1 MFTTPKKILSG
12 WSPRTDPTRKS
23 GSGGGDVS
31 KGKDVVY
38 DEDNLMGRVQ
48 DSGENMGLKAKF
60 LKLETELFDY
70 QYNMGLLLI
79 EKKEWIS
86 KYEELQQVYTETK
99 DALKQE
105 QAAHLNAISD
115 VEKREENLTKALGVE
130 KQCVYDLEKALRDMR
145 SEYAEIKFTSDS
157 KLAEANALI
166 TSVEEKSLE
175 VESKLLSADAKL
187 AELIRKSSD
196 IERKSHE
203 LEARETALRRERLSL
218 NAERES
224 LTDNISRQR
233 EDLREW
239 ERKLQEDEERLAEV
253 RRLLNQREERANE
266 NDRLYQQ
273 KQSELE
279 GEQKKIEIIIVSLKN
294 KEDDI
299 SSRIEKLNVREKEA
313 DAMKHSLEIKERD
326 LIELEEKLNA
336 REQVEIQKLLDE
348 HKAILEVKKHSFEL
362 EMEKRKNDF
371 ERDLQS
377 RAVEVE
383 KKEVEVKHME
393 VKLAKRE
400 QALDQ
405 KYEKLK
411 EKEQYLESKLQDLK
425 EREKSMRLEENKIE
439 GERNQLLSDKQELLS
454 LKAEIEKDR
463 ASTEEQCLKL
473 SEEIEQL
480 KIKEEERSEHVR
492 LQSELKQEIE
502 NWRHRRELLLKEE
515 DELKQEKLRF
525 EKEWEDLDEKRTE
538 AMKELEDIA
547 VQKENFEKLKNSEED
562 RLNNK
567 KLDTESYVQKELDAL
582 RLAKDSFA
590 ATMEY
595 EKSVIAERTTSEK
608 NQMLNDFEL
617 WKRELETKLFNE
629 REDMENALS
638 LRVKQFD
645 EEREKELNNIN
656 YKKEVVSK
664 DMEDMELERSRIA
677 KEKQEILMHQKHL
690 DEQHLVMRKDIGQL
704 VGLSEKLKDQREQF
718 FKERERF
725 IRFVESH
732 KSCKNCGEMTSEFV
746 VSDLQSLA
754 DLENLKALSVPHLT
768 ENYLRKDLQGTPDK
782 NVSNAI
788 PGAVD
793 VGTPASG
800 GTKSWLQKC
809 TSKIFIFSASKKN
822 EVASPDQN
830 ISRRLHEKASP
841 KKLLNTE
848 MMSEMPSGVAAD
860 ALDMQNMQL
869 NNGNRE
875 VGSGIDLSGGEKSNI
890 DSKALEAEDS
900 QQSDLRAGY
909 HKPGKRAKGR
919 VNRKRPMK
927 EVTEEA
933 RPMKEVAEEAKTVHA
948 DFIELNENEHS
959 NGLASAYTNE
969 SRGDSSLVGKRTKNL
984 RKRNSSQPSQ
994 SAAGDVG
1001 ADYSEGHSDSVTAGG
1016 RQKRRRKVVPAVQ
1029 APTGRYNL
1037 RRHKTA
1043 APLVANGA
1051 SSDPNKGKEKEIDD
1065 GGSTREEIP
1074 DEVDGSTHLIQVK
1087 TLKRIDVVNE
1097 FSSAGFHETNAACES
1112 QDRDADTEN
1121 QLVSDMLLSEEVNGT
1136 PEQSREYQNQGDR
1149 SGADGEDEDGD
1160 DDEVEHPGEVSIRKK
1175 VWKFLTT

>member
-1 MFTTPKKILSG
+1 MFTPPKKIFSG

-23 GSGGGDVS
+23 GDDGS
-31 KGKDVVY
+31 KGKDVVF
-38 DEDNLMGRVQ
+38 DEDGLMGRVETT
-48 DSGENMGLKAKF
+48 GENMGLKAK
-60 LKLETELFDY
+60 LMKLETELFDY

-79 EKKEWIS
+79 EKKEWTS
-86 KYEELQQVYTETK
+86 KYEELQQVYMETK

-115 VEKREENLTKALGVE
+115 VEKREEHLTKALGVE

-175 VESKLLSADAKL
+175 VESKLISADAKL
-187 AELIRKSSD
+187 AELSRKSSD

-203 LEARETALRRERLSL
+203 LEARESALRRERLSL

-279 GEQKKIEIIIVSLKN
+279 GEQKKIELIIASLKN
-294 KEDDI
+294 KEEDI
-299 SSRIEKLNVREKEA
+299 SSRIEKVNIREKEA

-336 REQVEIQKLLDE
+336 REQDGIQKLLDE
-348 HKAILEVKKHSFEL
+348 HKAILEVKEHSFEL

-371 ERDLQS
+371 ENDLQS
-377 RAVEVE
+377 RVVEVE
-383 KKEVEVKHME
+383 KKEVEVQHME

-405 KYEKLK
+405 KHEKLK

-425 EREKSMRLEENKIE
+425 EREKSMSLEENKIE
-439 GERNQLLSDKQELLS
+439 GEKNQLLSDKQELLS

-463 ASTEEQCLKL
+463 ARTEEQCLKL

-480 KIKEEERSEHVR
+480 KITEEERLEHVR

-502 NWRHRRELLLKEE
+502 NWRQRRELLLKEE

-538 AMKELEDIA
+538 VMKELEDIT
-547 VQKENFEKLKNSEED
+547 VQKENFEKLKHSEED

-590 ATMEY
+590 ATMEH
-595 EKSVIAERTTSEK
+595 EQSVIAERITSEK

-664 DMEDMELERSRIA
+664 EMEDMELERSRIA

-754 DLENLKALSVPHLT
+754 DLENMKALSVPHLS
-768 ENYLRKDLQGTPDK
+768 ENYLRKDIQGTPDK

-788 PGAVD
+788 PGAVGVD
-793 VGTPASG
+793 SPASG
-800 GTKSWLQKC
+800 GTKSSWLQKC
-809 TSKIFIFSASKKN
+809 TSKIFIFSASKKK
-822 EVASPDQN
+822 EVASPEQN
-830 ISRRLHEKASP
+830 ISRRLHVGAAP

-848 MMSEMPSGVAAD
+848 VMSEIPSGVAAD

-869 NNGNRE
+869 NDNRE
-875 VGSGIDLSGGEKSNI
+875 VGSGIDLSGGEQSNI
-890 DSKALEAEDS
+890 DSKALEVEDS
-900 QQSDLRAGY
+900 QQSDVRAGR
-909 HKPGKRAKGR
+909 KPGKRAKGR

-927 EVTEEA
+927 EV
-933 RPMKEVAEEAKTVHA
+933 AEEAKTVHA
-948 DFIELNENEHS
+948 DSIELNENNEHS

-969 SRGDSSLVGKRTKNL
+969 SRGDSSLVGKRTRNSK
-984 RKRNSSQPSQ
+984 KRNSSQPSQ

-1043 APLVANGA
+1043 APVVANGA
-1051 SSDPNKGKEKEIDD
+1051 SSDPNEGKEKEIDD

-1087 TLKRIDVVNE
+1087 TLKRIDMVNE
-1097 FSSAGFHETNAACES
+1097 FSSAGFHGTNAACES
-1112 QDRDADTEN
+1112 QDGADAEN
-1121 QLVSDMLLSEEVNGT
+1121 QLVSDMLYSEEVNGT
-1136 PEQSREYQNQGDR
+1136 PEQSREYQGDR
-1149 SGADGEDEDGD
+1149 SGADGEVEDGD
-1160 DDEVEHPGEVSIRKK
+1160 DDEVEHPGEVSISKK

>member
-1 MFTTPKKILSG
+1 MFTPPKKIFSG

-31 KGKDVVY
+31 KGKDVVF
-38 DEDNLMGRVQ
+38 DEDGLMGRVENT
-48 DSGENMGLKAKF
+48 GENMGLKAK
-60 LKLETELFDY
+60 LMKLETELFDY

-79 EKKEWIS
+79 EKKEWTS
-86 KYEELQQVYTETK
+86 KYEELQRVYTETK

-130 KQCVYDLEKALRDMR
+130 KQCVFDLEKALRDMR

-175 VESKLLSADAKL
+175 VELKLHSADAKL
-187 AELIRKSSD
+187 AELSRKSSD

-203 LEARETALRRERLSL
+203 LEARESALRRERLSL

-279 GEQKKIEIIIVSLKN
+279 SEQKKIEIIVASLKN

-299 SSRIEKLNVREKEA
+299 SSRIEKLNIREKES

-326 LIELEEKLNA
+326 LIELEEKLKD

-371 ERDLQS
+371 ENDLQS

-405 KYEKLK
+405 KHEKLK
-411 EKEQYLESKLQDLK
+411 EKELHLESKLQDLK
-425 EREKSMRLEENKIE
+425 EREKSMRLEEDKIE

-454 LKAEIEKDR
+454 LKTEIEKER

-480 KIKEEERSEHVR
+480 KITEEERSEHVR

-502 NWRHRRELLLKEE
+502 NWRHQRELLLKEE

-538 AMKELEDIA
+538 VMKELEDIT
-547 VQKENFEKLKNSEED
+547 VQKENFKKLKHSEED

-582 RLAKDSFA
+582 KLAKDSFA
-590 ATMEY
+590 ATMEH

-629 REDMENALS
+629 KEDLENALS

-656 YKKEVVSK
+656 YKKEIVSK
-664 DMEDMELERSRIA
+664 EMEDMKLERSTIA
-677 KEKQEILMHQKHL
+677 KEKQEIIMHQKHL

-732 KSCKNCGEMTSEFV
+732 KSCKSCGEMTSEFV
-746 VSDLQSLA
+746 LSDLQSLA
-754 DLENLKALSVPHLT
+754 DLENMKALSVPQLA

-782 NVSNAI
+782 NVSNAN
-788 PGAVD
+788 PGAVA
-793 VGTPASG
+793 GSPASG
-800 GTKSWLQKC
+800 GPRSWLQKC
-809 TSKIFIFSASKKN
+809 TSKIFVFSASKKN
-822 EVASPDQN
+822 EVAFPDQN
-830 ISRRLHEKASP
+830 ISRRLHVEASP

-848 MMSEMPSGVAAD
+848 VTSEMPFEVAAD
-860 ALDMQNMQL
+860 ALDMQNMQS
-869 NNGNRE
+869 NNSNRE
-875 VGSGIDLSGGEKSNI
+875 VGSGIDLSGGEQSII
-890 DSKALEAEDS
+890 DSKALEVEDS
-900 QQSDLRAGY
+900 HQSDVRAGNR
-909 HKPGKRAKGR
+909 KPGKRAKGR
-919 VNRKRPMK
+919 VSRKHSMK

-933 RPMKEVAEEAKTVHA
+933 KTVLA
-948 DFIELNENEHS
+948 DSIELNENEHS

-969 SRGDSSLVGKRTKNL
+969 SRGDSSLVGKRT
-984 RKRNSSQPSQ
+984 RNSR
-994 SAAGDVG
+994 AGDVG
-1001 ADYSEGHSDSVTAGG
+1001 ADYSEGHSDSATAGG

-1065 GGSTREEIP
+1065 GGSMREEIP

-1087 TLKRIDVVNE
+1087 TLKRIDMVNE
-1097 FSSAGFHETNAACES
+1097 YSSAGLHRSNAACES
-1112 QDRDADTEN
+1112 QDGDTEN
-1121 QLVSDMLLSEEVNGT
+1121 QIVSDMLLSEEVNGT

-1149 SGADGEDEDGD
+1149 TGADGEDEDGD
-1160 DDEVEHPGEVSIRKK
+1160 DDEVEHPGEVSMGKK

>member
-1 MFTTPKKILSG
+1 MLTPPKKIFSG
-12 WSPRTDPTRKS
+12 WSPRTDPTRKT

-31 KGKDVVY
+31 KGKDVVF
-38 DEDNLMGRVQ
+38 DEDGLMGRVENT
-48 DSGENMGLKAKF
+48 GENMGLNAR
-60 LKLETELFDY
+60 LMKLETELFDY

-79 EKKEWIS
+79 EKKEWTL
-86 KYEELQQVYTETK
+86 KYEELQRVYDETK

-130 KQCVYDLEKALRDMR
+130 KQCVFDLEKALRDMR

-166 TSVEEKSLE
+166 SSVEEKSLE
-175 VESKLLSADAKL
+175 VESKLHSADAKL
-187 AELIRKSSD
+187 AELSRKSSD

-203 LEARETALRRERLSL
+203 LEARESALRRERLSL

-273 KQSELE
+273 KQTELE
-279 GEQKKIEIIIVSLKN
+279 GEQKKIEIIIASLKN

-299 SSRIEKLNVREKEA
+299 SSRIEKLNIKEKA
-313 DAMKHSLEIKERD
+313 TDAMKHSLEIKERD
-326 LIELEEKLNA
+326 LNELEEKLNA
-336 REQVEIQKLLDE
+336 REQTEIQKLLDE

-362 EMEKRKNDF
+362 EMEKRSNDF
-371 ERDLQS
+371 ENDLQS
-377 RAVEVE
+377 RAVVVE

-393 VKLAKRE
+393 VKFAKRE

-405 KYEKLK
+405 KHEKLK
-411 EKEQYLESKLQDLK
+411 EKEQSLVSKLQDLK
-425 EREKSMRLEENKIE
+425 EREKSMRLEENRIE

-473 SEEIEQL
+473 SKEIEQL
-480 KIKEEERSEHVR
+480 KITEEERLEHVR
-492 LQSELKQEIE
+492 LQSELKEEIE

-515 DELKQEKLRF
+515 DELKQEKMRF

-538 AMKELEDIA
+538 VMKELEDIT
-547 VQKENFEKLKNSEED
+547 VQKENFEKLKHSEED

-582 RLAKDSFA
+582 RLARDSFA
-590 ATMEY
+590 ATMEH
-595 EKSVIAERTTSEK
+595 EKSVIAERIASEK

-617 WKRELETKLFNE
+617 WKRELESKLFNE
-629 REDMENALS
+629 MEDKENALS
-638 LRVKQFD
+638 LRIKQFD

-664 DMEDMELERSRIA
+664 EMEDMELERSRIA
-677 KEKQEILMHQKHL
+677 KEKQEILTHQKHL

-754 DLENLKALSVPHLT
+754 DIENMKALSVPHLA
-768 ENYLRKDLQGTPDK
+768 ENYLKKDLQRTPDK
-782 NVSNAI
+782 YVSNAI
-788 PGAVD
+788 PGAD
-793 VGTPASG
+793 VGSPASG

-809 TSKIFIFSASKKN
+809 TSKIFIFSASRKN

-830 ISRRLHEKASP
+830 ISRKLNVEASP
-841 KKLLNTE
+841 KKLLNTGV
-848 MMSEMPSGVAAD
+848 MSEMPSGVEAD
-860 ALDMQNMQL
+860 AFDMQKMQL
-869 NNGNRE
+869 NNGNIE
-875 VGSGIDLSGGEKSNI
+875 VGSGIDLSGGEQSNI
-890 DSKALEAEDS
+890 DSKALEVEDS
-900 QQSDLRAGY
+900 QQSDVRAGY
-909 HKPGKRAKGR
+909 RKPGKRAKSK
-919 VNRKRPMK
+919 VNRKRSKK
-927 EVTEEA
+927 EVT
-933 RPMKEVAEEAKTVHA
+933 EEAKTVHA
-948 DFIELNENEHS
+948 DSVELNENEQS

-969 SRGDSSLVGKRTKNL
+969 SRGDSSLVGKRTRNL
-984 RKRNSSQPSQ
+984 RKRNNSSQPSQ

-1001 ADYSEGHSDSVTAGG
+1001 ADYSEEHSDSVTAGG
-1016 RQKRRRKVVPAVQ
+1016 RQKRRRKVVPAAP

-1065 GGSTREEIP
+1065 GGSMREDIP

-1097 FSSAGFHETNAACES
+1097 FSSAGFHGTNAACES
-1112 QDRDADTEN
+1112 QDGDADTEN

-1160 DDEVEHPGEVSIRKK
+1160 DDEVEHPGEVSISKK